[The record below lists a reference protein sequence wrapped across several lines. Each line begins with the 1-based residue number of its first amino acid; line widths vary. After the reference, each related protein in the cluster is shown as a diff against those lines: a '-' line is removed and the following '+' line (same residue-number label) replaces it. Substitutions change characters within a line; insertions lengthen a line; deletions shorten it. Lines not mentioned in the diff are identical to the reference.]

1 MDLTSSKKGPKRL
14 RNQEINNLYSP
25 PKYYAYLTQE
35 SKKDETSGARISYWS
50 MLMMLICWA
59 IV

>member
-1 MDLTSSKKGPKRL
+1 MPLGKSKKIKSVWNWTGH
-14 RNQEINNLYSP
+14 
-25 PKYYAYLTQE
+25 
-35 SKKDETSGARISYWS
+35 ISYWS